1 MSSTVQ
7 FCVLWEVFLEDTFLE
22 VELQN
27 SCLLCITLP
36 HWPNSR
42 HTSLQTQAPTVS
54 LLHSHPL
61 PAFIYTLPLAGLTGG
76 SWFHRPL
83 ILCPGDLATQKEAR
97 ISVINTKQAFKMS
110 SEKEAT
116 EKWWIR
122 KWIFWGHEV
131 DKTSSQSPHQFSVLT
146 PHLLALNAH
155 GWVGRISKYFG
166 RFSFLTNSSFI
177 RQLVPGE
184 ADGLVQTVGDT
195 RL

>member
-1 MSSTVQ
+1 
-7 FCVLWEVFLEDTFLE
+7 
-22 VELQN
+22 
-27 SCLLCITLP
+27 
-36 HWPNSR
+36 
-42 HTSLQTQAPTVS
+42 
-54 LLHSHPL
+54 
-61 PAFIYTLPLAGLTGG
+61 
-76 SWFHRPL
+76 
-83 ILCPGDLATQKEAR
+83 
-97 ISVINTKQAFKMS
+97 MS

-131 DKTSSQSPHQFSVLT
+131 DKTSSQSPHRFSVLT

-195 RL
+195 RHTSLGSFSQRIPFNPRKHPGRSRCCDRGSAMVRWLTRLVSKALGSEPGHPDTKAHIPVTIWETCHSLTPDHFQIGGLSVSFYRHTSSLE